1 MEQCLKNDWNY
12 TGENQRDR
20 ERERERERE
29 LRESIKR
36 PNRTKIFMK

>member
-20 ERERERERE
+20 ERERE

-36 PNRTKIFMK
+36 PHRTKIFMK